1 MCFSAEA
8 SFGLSVAL
16 LSGGVYCVKN
26 ALSKNR
32 LLLPVAIIPILFA
45 VQQFSEGWVWIG
57 LRWENAALV
66 RMFAL
71 VFLAFAIVFWPF
83 WVPFCAFVTGK
94 RKEKIIFGF
103 LSVLGL
109 VIGLGV
115 YGPLFISV
123 DSPVADV
130 INHAIHYNVSGSTTF
145 QFVPV
150 LLWEAMYIAIIA
162 SPLFAS
168 NSRKI
173 LYLGIAIVLSAAVSY
188 LIFWFAFTS
197 VWCFFAALLSLYLCI
212 VFRNLPPL
220 TFKQQNS

>member
-45 VQQFSEGWVWIG
+45 VQQFSEGWVWIS

-115 YGPLFISV
+115 YVPLFISV

>member
-1 MCFSAEA
+1 MLVIFSILI
-8 SFGLSVAL
+8 LSPEFKLCGSSVVIVITGDEYDA
-16 LSGGVYCVKN
+16 
-26 ALSKNR
+26 
-32 LLLPVAIIPILFA
+32 PI
-45 VQQFSEGWVWIG
+45 
-57 LRWENAALV
+57 
-66 RMFAL
+66 
-71 VFLAFAIVFWPF
+71 
-83 WVPFCAFVTGK
+83 
-94 RKEKIIFGF
+94 IIFGF

-115 YGPLFISV
+115 YVPLFISV

-130 INHAIHYNVSGSTTF
+130 INHAIHYNVSGSTIF

>member
-83 WVPFCAFVTGK
+83 RVPFCAFVTGK

-115 YGPLFISV
+115 YVPLFISV

>member
-115 YGPLFISV
+115 YVPLFISV
-123 DSPVADV
+123 DSPVTDV

>member
-1 MCFSAEA
+1 M
-8 SFGLSVAL
+8 
-16 LSGGVYCVKN
+16 
-26 ALSKNR
+26 
-32 LLLPVAIIPILFA
+32 FA

-115 YGPLFISV
+115 YVPLFISV

>member
-115 YGPLFISV
+115 YVPLFISV

-188 LIFWFAFTS
+188 VIFWFAFTS

>member
-16 LSGGVYCVKN
+16 LSGGAYCVKN

-32 LLLPVAIIPILFA
+32 LLLPVAIIPLLFA
-45 VQQFSEGWVWIG
+45 IQQFSEGWVWIG
-57 LRWENAALV
+57 LRWENAELV
-66 RMFAL
+66 RIFAL

-83 WVPFCAFVTGK
+83 WVPFCAFVTGN
-94 RKEKIIFGF
+94 RKEKILFGF
-103 LSVLGL
+103 LSALGL
-109 VIGLGV
+109 VVGLGV
-115 YGPLFISV
+115 YVPLFINV

-130 INHAIHYNVSGSTTF
+130 INHAIHYNVTRSTMF

-168 NSRKI
+168 NDTKI
-173 LYLGIAIVLSAAVSY
+173 LYLGIAIVLSAAISY
-188 LIFWFAFTS
+188 LVFWFAFAS

-212 VFRNLPPL
+212 VFRNLPAL
-220 TFKQQNS
+220 TFKQQTS

>member
-45 VQQFSEGWVWIG
+45 VQQFSEGWVWIS

-115 YGPLFISV
+115 YVPLFISV

-130 INHAIHYNVSGSTTF
+130 INHAIHYNVSGSTIF

>member
-16 LSGGVYCVKN
+16 LSAGVYCLKN

-32 LLLPVAIIPILFA
+32 LLLPVAIVPFLFA

-57 LRWENAALV
+57 LRWDNAELV
-66 RMFAL
+66 RIFAL

-115 YGPLFISV
+115 YVPLFISV

-188 LIFWFAFTS
+188 VIFWFAFSKRS
-197 VWCFFAALLSLYLCI
+197 VKHRCQKA
-212 VFRNLPPL
+212 N
-220 TFKQQNS
+220 

>member
-83 WVPFCAFVTGK
+83 WVPFCAIVTGK

-115 YGPLFISV
+115 YVPLFISV

>member
-115 YGPLFISV
+115 YVPLFISV

-130 INHAIHYNVSGSTTF
+130 INHAIHYNVSGSTIF

-188 LIFWFAFTS
+188 VIFWFAFTS

>member
-45 VQQFSEGWVWIG
+45 VQQFSEGWVWIC

-115 YGPLFISV
+115 YVPLFISV
-123 DSPVADV
+123 DSPVTDV

-212 VFRNLPPL
+212 VFRNLPAL
-220 TFKQQNS
+220 TFKQQTN

>member
-8 SFGLSVAL
+8 SFGLFVAL

-115 YGPLFISV
+115 YVPLFISV
-123 DSPVADV
+123 DSPVTDV

-220 TFKQQNS
+220 TFK